1 MAKLTRALLL
11 ATGALVLASCSSA
24 ESLAIVGVNVV
35 DVASGQVRSGQTVL
49 IANDRIVQVGAASEA
64 ILPAGTKPIA
74 GDGRFLLPGLW
85 DMHVHFR
92 NDPTKPDV
100 SLAEENSALLDLF
113 LAHGVVG
120 VREMGGDLAD
130 SVLRWRQEIEEGRRV
145 GPRILTAA
153 RKIDGEKPAWP
164 GSISVMTPEE
174 GRQAVLQVKQMGA
187 DFVKVY
193 FGHVETAVLR
203 AVVEEAHKQK
213 LAVTGHAPSNIA
225 PDELVKMGMD
235 GLEHALFLF
244 AAKPTQFEAMAR
256 EMEGR
261 RNTPLRMSFQEYLA
275 RRTWMHDEAAA
286 AELYGAMARQGTWL
300 TPTLA
305 IDIRLNTE
313 IGEKDFSSDP
323 RKRFLFPAIWASW
336 DPKTGQRR
344 PPSQD
349 DLPARQELVKR
360 RIDSVRAAHKA
371 GVPMLAGTDS
381 GVSNNYMFPGWS
393 LHDELENLV
402 KAGFT
407 PLEALQTATLN
418 PAKYRGRSA
427 TEGTVEK
434 GKIAD
439 LLLLRSNPLQ
449 SIGRTREIDAVIARG
464 RYYSRSDMDHLLESA
479 EKRAAAA
486 WEGLN

>member
-1 MAKLTRALLL
+1 VAKLTRMLLV
-11 ATGALVLASCSSA
+11 AASAMVVAPCISA
-24 ESLAIVGVNVV
+24 ESLAIVSVNVV
-35 DVASGQVRSGQTVL
+35 DVATGQVRSGQTVL
-49 IANDRIVQVGAASEA
+49 VANDRITQVGAASEV
-64 ILPAGTKPIA
+64 IVPAGTKPIA
-74 GDGRFLLPGLW
+74 ADGRYLLPGLW

-100 SLAEENSALLDLF
+100 SLADENSALLDLY

-130 SVLRWRQEIEEGRRV
+130 SVLQWRQEIEEGRRM

-153 RKIDGEKPAWP
+153 RKIDEEKPFWP

-193 FGHVETAVLR
+193 FGLVEPAVLR
-203 AVVEEAHKQK
+203 AVIDEAHKQK
-213 LAVTGHAPSNIA
+213 LTVTGHAPRNLA
-225 PDELVKMGMD
+225 TDELVKMGMD
-235 GLEHALFLF
+235 GLEHAYCLF
-244 AAKPTQFEAMAR
+244 AAKQTQFETLVKEVEA
-256 EMEGR
+256 R
-261 RNTPLRMSFQEYLA
+261 RNTPLRMRLLDYLS
-275 RRTWMHDEAAA
+275 RMMWMHDETAA
-286 AELYGAMARQGTWL
+286 AEVYGAMARRGTWL

-305 IDIRLNTE
+305 VQVRLHTE
-313 IGEKDFSSDP
+313 LGEKDFSSDP

-336 DPKTGQRR
+336 DPETGQRR
-344 PPSQD
+344 PPSRD
-349 DLPARQELVKR
+349 DLLFGKELVKR
-360 RIDSVRAAHKA
+360 ISDNVRAAHKA

-393 LHDELENLV
+393 LHEELENLV

-407 PLEALQTATLN
+407 PLQALQTATLN
-418 PAKYRGRSA
+418 PAKYRGRSD
-427 TEGTVEK
+427 TEGTIEK

-449 SIGRTREIDAVIARG
+449 SIGRTREIDAVIVRG
-464 RYYSRSDMDHLLESA
+464 RYYSRNDLDHLLENV
-479 EKRAAAA
+479 EKRAAAG
-486 WEGLN
+486 ERRN